1 MKSLESR
8 RFVATP
14 ADIAALTQ
22 GIVAGSR
29 QSVSGQ
35 GTYLRA
41 LVATLQHELEAPVR
55 LRAGK
60 GAKLTP
66 EITGAHLQAL
76 EAVHE
81 RFYNIVVATARKAS
95 DSPSDLNKS
104 TNFARTAKSK
114 LRGWIRAGG
123 DVRALA
129 AARVTHAALVVDR
142 PSAPPTAK
150 RLLSAA
156 QRARERLTEATAA
169 LAKQDASGATT
180 FLETVLANLVSTLS
194 QMGAV
199 PTKDAAQ
206 AMREHRPFKS
216 PAGVFYPA
224 PRTTEADREIRLA
237 A

>member
-14 ADIAALTQ
+14 ADIAALTA
-22 GIVAGSR
+22 GIVQGSH
-29 QSVSGQ
+29 QSASGQ
-35 GTYLRA
+35 GTYLKA
-41 LVATLQHELEAPVR
+41 LVATLQHEIEAPVR

-60 GAKLTP
+60 GTKLTL
-66 EITGAHLQAL
+66 EITEAHLQAL
-76 EAVHE
+76 EIVHD
-81 RFYNIVVATARKAS
+81 RFYNIVVETARKVAK
-95 DSPSDLNKS
+95 SPANLNKS
-104 TNFARTAKSK
+104 TNFARSAKSK

-129 AARVTHAALVVDR
+129 AARVTHATLVVDR
-142 PSAPPTAK
+142 ASAPMTAK

-156 QRARERLTEATAA
+156 QRARERLTEAATAY
-169 LAKQDASGATT
+169 AKSDPPGATT
-180 FLETVLANLVSTLS
+180 FLENVLANLVSTLS
-194 QMGAV
+194 QLGAV
-199 PTKDAAQ
+199 PTKDPKQ